1 MSSQDK
7 NLPYEILTLS
17 HLGFKYCSV
26 HARARVPT
34 TTHTSSLVIKMVQ
47 MSMIQKG
54 HNIIIY
60 SRADSNGVSMVSTWV

>member
-26 HARARVPT
+26 RWYDGILNFLSICQPKEAHFTAELYFDLVDILVKKL
-34 TTHTSSLVIKMVQ
+34 SSVVQ
-47 MSMIQKG
+47 L
-54 HNIIIY
+54 
-60 SRADSNGVSMVSTWV
+60 

>member
-26 HARARVPT
+26 KWRQVQICVNLYRGNEGIMRYDVDNHVLYVAAFLARQIFHLFMEVR
-34 TTHTSSLVIKMVQ
+34 
-47 MSMIQKG
+47 
-54 HNIIIY
+54 
-60 SRADSNGVSMVSTWV
+60 